1 MKTPEHPRP
10 PMSVR
15 YTERDR
21 RKGEMKPKHVP
32 GVRILA
38 IENGER
44 RMEVAG
50 PRIVLPWGNLPAA
63 PGMFDIPMRGSG
75 RAWLREALGGRITV
89 KYLGH
94 STFCVARLHTAA
106 VLDVL
111 VERYGEVWI
120 DHEFYRDDKCVD
132 ACWKA
137 RPWTREY
144 CVCGCGGVNHGA
156 QAPWGK
162 EVADGLSVKH
172 EKIKRFYIR
181 TLEK

>member
-1 MKTPEHPRP
+1 
-10 PMSVR
+10 MSVR

-50 PRIVLPWGNLPAA
+50 PRIVLPWLLPPA
-63 PGMFDIPMRGSG
+63 PGVLIPLPPGSG
-75 RAWLREALGGRITV
+75 NPWLREALGGRITV
-89 KYLGH
+89 KYLGN

-120 DHEFYRDDKCVD
+120 DHVFYRDDKCVKE
-132 ACWKA
+132 CWGA
-137 RPWTREY
+137 RLWTRKY
-144 CVCGCGGVNHGA
+144 CVCGCGGANHGA

-172 EKIKRFYIR
+172 EKVQRFYIR

>member
-1 MKTPEHPRP
+1 
-10 PMSVR
+10 MSVR

-21 RKGEMKPKHVP
+21 RKGEMKSPHVP

-50 PRIVLPWGNLPAA
+50 PRVVLPWYLPH
-63 PGMFDIPMRGSG
+63 PGPIPLPPGSG
-75 RAWLREALGGRITV
+75 RTWLREALGGRITV
-89 KYLGH
+89 KYLGN

-111 VERYGEVWI
+111 VERYGEVWV
-120 DHEFYRDDKCVD
+120 DHSFYEHQKCAP

-137 RPWTREY
+137 SGPVDY
-144 CVCGCGGVNHGA
+144 CTCGCGGVNHGT
-156 QAPWGK
+156 QVEWGK
-162 EVADGLSVKH
+162 EINETLAVKNRRVQ
-172 EKIKRFYIR
+172 RFYIR
-181 TLEK
+181 ALEK